1 MKYQGMLRGGRTV
14 PGGSKYAVSS
24 VRPGTSAVPAFRR
37 SGGLAAVYMVLL
49 TLAVLAACT
58 AKTPNREEVLP
69 MDFLSGEFTYM
80 ADAAT
85 FRDCATGLRFP
96 VAQTGDY
103 LRTEREYTARSQGVG
118 DPVHVRLRGHI
129 DLMPSAEESQGF
141 VPTLVID
148 SLLGFDDNQAC
159 NPGVMMVGIYVSED
173 GSGRSVLHLRSDY
186 TCSFQNYGAD
196 GSAERREGRWGL
208 VAEEELALLLPPPTL
223 TEQMPVLEP
232 DAGSD
237 EGMGR
242 DGANGTASGTAA
254 GAMSGDATV
263 QSSSVQSGP
272 DEQWLFEVV
281 SEQGVLVR
289 NNGTDKSQVF
299 RKEYL

>member
-1 MKYQGMLRGGRTV
+1 
-14 PGGSKYAVSS
+14 
-24 VRPGTSAVPAFRR
+24 
-37 SGGLAAVYMVLL
+37 
-49 TLAVLAACT
+49 
-58 AKTPNREEVLP
+58 

-80 ADAAT
+80 ADAAM

-129 DLMPSAEESQGF
+129 DLMPSAEESQGL
-141 VPTLVID
+141 VLTLVID

-196 GSAERREGRWGL
+196 GSAEHREGRWGL
-208 VAEEELALLLPPPTL
+208 VAEEELALLLPPSTL
-223 TEQMPVLEP
+223 TEQMPVLDP
-232 DAGSD
+232 DAGSGQ
-237 EGMGR
+237 GMGPG
-242 DGANGTASGTAA
+242 GANGTASGTAA
-254 GAMSGDATV
+254 GAMFGDAVV

-289 NNGTDKSQVF
+289 NNGADKSQVF

>member
-1 MKYQGMLRGGRTV
+1 
-14 PGGSKYAVSS
+14 
-24 VRPGTSAVPAFRR
+24 
-37 SGGLAAVYMVLL
+37 
-49 TLAVLAACT
+49 
-58 AKTPNREEVLP
+58 
-69 MDFLSGEFTYM
+69 MDFLSGEFTYL
-80 ADAAT
+80 ADAAM

-129 DLMPSAEESQGF
+129 DLMPSAEESQGL

-196 GSAERREGRWGL
+196 GSAEHREGRWGL
-208 VAEEELALLLPPPTL
+208 VAEEELALLLPPSTL
-223 TEQMPVLEP
+223 TEQMPVLDP

-237 EGMGR
+237 QGMGPG
-242 DGANGTASGTAA
+242 GANGTASGTAA
-254 GAMSGDATV
+254 GAMFGDAVV

-289 NNGTDKSQVF
+289 NNGADKSQVF

>member
-1 MKYQGMLRGGRTV
+1 MKLQGMLRGGRTV
-14 PGGSKYAVSS
+14 SGGLKYAVST
-24 VRPGTSAVPAFRR
+24 VRPGTSAVPVRRR
-37 SGGLAAVYMVLL
+37 SGGLAAGCMLL
-49 TLAVLAACT
+49 LALSVLAACT
-58 AKTPNREEVLP
+58 AKAPNREGVLP

-103 LRTEREYTARSQGVG
+103 LRAEREYTARSQGVG

-129 DLMPSAEESQGF
+129 DLMPSAEESQGL

-159 NPGVMMVGIYVSED
+159 NPGVMMTGIYVSED

-223 TEQMPVLEP
+223 TEQMPVLES

>member
-1 MKYQGMLRGGRTV
+1 
-14 PGGSKYAVSS
+14 
-24 VRPGTSAVPAFRR
+24 
-37 SGGLAAVYMVLL
+37 
-49 TLAVLAACT
+49 
-58 AKTPNREEVLP
+58 

-80 ADAAT
+80 ADAAM

-129 DLMPSAEESQGF
+129 DLMPSAEESQGL

-196 GSAERREGRWGL
+196 GSAEHREGRWGL
-208 VAEEELALLLPPPTL
+208 VAEEELALLLPPSTL
-223 TEQMPVLEP
+223 TEQMPVLDP

-237 EGMGR
+237 QGMGPG
-242 DGANGTASGTAA
+242 GANGTASGTAA
-254 GAMSGDATV
+254 AAMFGDAVV

-289 NNGTDKSQVF
+289 NNGADKSQVF

>member
-1 MKYQGMLRGGRTV
+1 
-14 PGGSKYAVSS
+14 
-24 VRPGTSAVPAFRR
+24 
-37 SGGLAAVYMVLL
+37 
-49 TLAVLAACT
+49 
-58 AKTPNREEVLP
+58 

-80 ADAAT
+80 ADAAM

-129 DLMPSAEESQGF
+129 DLMPSAEESQGL

-196 GSAERREGRWGL
+196 CSAEHREGRWGL
-208 VAEEELALLLPPPTL
+208 VAEEELALLLPPSTL
-223 TEQMPVLEP
+223 TEQMPVLDP
-232 DAGSD
+232 DAGSGQ
-237 EGMGR
+237 GMGPG
-242 DGANGTASGTAA
+242 GANGTASGTAA
-254 GAMSGDATV
+254 GAMFGDAVV

-289 NNGTDKSQVF
+289 NNGADKSQVF

>member
-1 MKYQGMLRGGRTV
+1 
-14 PGGSKYAVSS
+14 
-24 VRPGTSAVPAFRR
+24 
-37 SGGLAAVYMVLL
+37 
-49 TLAVLAACT
+49 
-58 AKTPNREEVLP
+58 

-80 ADAAT
+80 ADAAM

-129 DLMPSAEESQGF
+129 DLMPSAEESQGL

-196 GSAERREGRWGL
+196 GSAEHSEGRWGL
-208 VAEEELALLLPPPTL
+208 VAEEELALLLPPSTL
-223 TEQMPVLEP
+223 TEQMPVLDP

-237 EGMGR
+237 QGMGPG
-242 DGANGTASGTAA
+242 GANGTASGTAA
-254 GAMSGDATV
+254 GAMFGDAVV

-289 NNGTDKSQVF
+289 NNGADKSQVF

>member
-1 MKYQGMLRGGRTV
+1 
-14 PGGSKYAVSS
+14 
-24 VRPGTSAVPAFRR
+24 
-37 SGGLAAVYMVLL
+37 
-49 TLAVLAACT
+49 
-58 AKTPNREEVLP
+58 

-80 ADAAT
+80 ADAAM

-129 DLMPSAEESQGF
+129 DLMPSAEESQGL

-196 GSAERREGRWGL
+196 GSAEHREGRWGL
-208 VAEEELALLLPPPTL
+208 VAEEELALLLPPSTL
-223 TEQMPVLEP
+223 TEQMPVLDP

-237 EGMGR
+237 QGMGPG
-242 DGANGTASGTAA
+242 GANGTASGTAA
-254 GAMSGDATV
+254 GAMFGDAVV

-289 NNGTDKSQVF
+289 NNGADKSQVF
-299 RKEYL
+299 RKEYM

>member
-1 MKYQGMLRGGRTV
+1 
-14 PGGSKYAVSS
+14 
-24 VRPGTSAVPAFRR
+24 
-37 SGGLAAVYMVLL
+37 
-49 TLAVLAACT
+49 
-58 AKTPNREEVLP
+58 

-80 ADAAT
+80 ADAAM

-129 DLMPSAEESQGF
+129 DLMPSAEESQGL
-141 VPTLVID
+141 VPTLVVD

-196 GSAERREGRWGL
+196 GSAERREGCWGL

>member
-1 MKYQGMLRGGRTV
+1 
-14 PGGSKYAVSS
+14 
-24 VRPGTSAVPAFRR
+24 
-37 SGGLAAVYMVLL
+37 
-49 TLAVLAACT
+49 
-58 AKTPNREEVLP
+58 

-80 ADAAT
+80 ADAAM

-129 DLMPSAEESQGF
+129 DLMPSAEESQGL

-196 GSAERREGRWGL
+196 GSAERDRMLSALRAAFPPEFLNRVDEILVFRPLGREELVRIAHLMLEEVCRRALELDIGLSFDQSAAELIATAAQSGHGGARPIRRAVVRLVEDAFSTELLEGRLSTGDR
-208 VAEEELALLLPPPTL
+208 VRASA
-223 TEQMPVLEP
+223 
-232 DAGSD
+232 
-237 EGMGR
+237 R
-242 DGANGTASGTAA
+242 DGKI
-254 GAMSGDATV
+254 V
-263 QSSSVQSGP
+263 
-272 DEQWLFEVV
+272 FE
-281 SEQGVLVR
+281 SE
-289 NNGTDKSQVF
+289 
-299 RKEYL
+299 

>member
-1 MKYQGMLRGGRTV
+1 
-14 PGGSKYAVSS
+14 
-24 VRPGTSAVPAFRR
+24 
-37 SGGLAAVYMVLL
+37 
-49 TLAVLAACT
+49 
-58 AKTPNREEVLP
+58 

-80 ADAAT
+80 ADAAM

-129 DLMPSAEESQGF
+129 DLMPSAEESQGL

-196 GSAERREGRWGL
+196 GSAEHREGRWGL
-208 VAEEELALLLPPPTL
+208 VAEEELALLLPPSTL
-223 TEQMPVLEP
+223 TEQMPVLDP

-237 EGMGR
+237 QGMGPG
-242 DGANGTASGTAA
+242 GANGTASGTAA
-254 GAMSGDATV
+254 GAMFDDAV
-263 QSSSVQSGP
+263 LQSSSVQSGP

-289 NNGTDKSQVF
+289 NNGADKSQVF

>member
-1 MKYQGMLRGGRTV
+1 
-14 PGGSKYAVSS
+14 
-24 VRPGTSAVPAFRR
+24 
-37 SGGLAAVYMVLL
+37 
-49 TLAVLAACT
+49 
-58 AKTPNREEVLP
+58 

-129 DLMPSAEESQGF
+129 DLMPSAEESQGL

-223 TEQMPVLEP
+223 TEQMPVLDP

-237 EGMGR
+237 QGMGPG
-242 DGANGTASGTAA
+242 GANGTASGTAA

-263 QSSSVQSGP
+263 QSSSVQSGS

>member
-1 MKYQGMLRGGRTV
+1 
-14 PGGSKYAVSS
+14 
-24 VRPGTSAVPAFRR
+24 
-37 SGGLAAVYMVLL
+37 
-49 TLAVLAACT
+49 
-58 AKTPNREEVLP
+58 

-80 ADAAT
+80 ADAAM

-129 DLMPSAEESQGF
+129 DLMPSAEESQGL

-196 GSAERREGRWGL
+196 GSAEHREGRWGL
-208 VAEEELALLLPPPTL
+208 VAEEELALLLPPSTL
-223 TEQMPVLEP
+223 TEQMPVLDP

-237 EGMGR
+237 QGMGPG
-242 DGANGTASGTAA
+242 GANGPASGTAA
-254 GAMSGDATV
+254 GAMFDDAVV

-289 NNGTDKSQVF
+289 NNGADKSQVF

>member
-1 MKYQGMLRGGRTV
+1 
-14 PGGSKYAVSS
+14 
-24 VRPGTSAVPAFRR
+24 
-37 SGGLAAVYMVLL
+37 
-49 TLAVLAACT
+49 
-58 AKTPNREEVLP
+58 

-80 ADAAT
+80 ADAVT

-129 DLMPSAEESQGF
+129 DLMPSAEESQGL

-173 GSGRSVLHLRSDY
+173 GSGRSVLRLRSDY

-208 VAEEELALLLPPPTL
+208 VAEEELALLLPPSTL
-223 TEQMPVLEP
+223 TEQMPVLDP

-237 EGMGR
+237 QGMGPG
-242 DGANGTASGTAA
+242 GANGTASGTAA

>member
-1 MKYQGMLRGGRTV
+1 
-14 PGGSKYAVSS
+14 
-24 VRPGTSAVPAFRR
+24 
-37 SGGLAAVYMVLL
+37 
-49 TLAVLAACT
+49 
-58 AKTPNREEVLP
+58 

-80 ADAAT
+80 ADAAM

-129 DLMPSAEESQGF
+129 DLMPSAEESQGL

-196 GSAERREGRWGL
+196 GSAEHREGRWGL
-208 VAEEELALLLPPPTL
+208 GAEEELALLLPPSTL
-223 TEQMPVLEP
+223 TEQMPVLDP

-237 EGMGR
+237 QGMGPG
-242 DGANGTASGTAA
+242 GANGTASGTAA
-254 GAMSGDATV
+254 GAMFGDAVV

-289 NNGTDKSQVF
+289 NNGADKSQVF

>member
-1 MKYQGMLRGGRTV
+1 
-14 PGGSKYAVSS
+14 
-24 VRPGTSAVPAFRR
+24 
-37 SGGLAAVYMVLL
+37 
-49 TLAVLAACT
+49 
-58 AKTPNREEVLP
+58 

-80 ADAAT
+80 ADAAM

-118 DPVHVRLRGHI
+118 DPVHARLRGHI
-129 DLMPSAEESQGF
+129 DLMPSAEESQGL

-196 GSAERREGRWGL
+196 GSAEHREGRWGL
-208 VAEEELALLLPPPTL
+208 VAEEELALLLPPSTL
-223 TEQMPVLEP
+223 TEQMPVLDP

-237 EGMGR
+237 QGMGPG
-242 DGANGTASGTAA
+242 GANGTASGTAA
-254 GAMSGDATV
+254 GAMFGDAVV

-289 NNGTDKSQVF
+289 NNGADKSQVF

>member
-1 MKYQGMLRGGRTV
+1 
-14 PGGSKYAVSS
+14 
-24 VRPGTSAVPAFRR
+24 
-37 SGGLAAVYMVLL
+37 
-49 TLAVLAACT
+49 
-58 AKTPNREEVLP
+58 

-80 ADAAT
+80 ADAAM

-129 DLMPSAEESQGF
+129 DLMPSAEESQGL

-223 TEQMPVLEP
+223 TEQMPVLDP

-237 EGMGR
+237 QGMGPG
-242 DGANGTASGTAA
+242 GANGTASGTAA
-254 GAMSGDATV
+254 GAMFGDAVV

-289 NNGTDKSQVF
+289 NNGADKSQVF

>member
-1 MKYQGMLRGGRTV
+1 
-14 PGGSKYAVSS
+14 
-24 VRPGTSAVPAFRR
+24 
-37 SGGLAAVYMVLL
+37 
-49 TLAVLAACT
+49 
-58 AKTPNREEVLP
+58 

-80 ADAAT
+80 ADAAM

-129 DLMPSAEESQGF
+129 DLMPSAEESQGL

-196 GSAERREGRWGL
+196 GSAEHREGRWGL
-208 VAEEELALLLPPPTL
+208 VAEEELALLLPPSTL
-223 TEQMPVLEP
+223 TEQMPVLDP
-232 DAGSD
+232 DAGSGQ
-237 EGMGR
+237 GMGPG
-242 DGANGTASGTAA
+242 GANGTASGTAA
-254 GAMSGDATV
+254 GAMFGDAVV
-263 QSSSVQSGP
+263 QSFSVQSGP

-289 NNGTDKSQVF
+289 NNGADKSQVF

>member
-1 MKYQGMLRGGRTV
+1 
-14 PGGSKYAVSS
+14 
-24 VRPGTSAVPAFRR
+24 
-37 SGGLAAVYMVLL
+37 
-49 TLAVLAACT
+49 
-58 AKTPNREEVLP
+58 

-80 ADAAT
+80 ADAAM

-103 LRTEREYTARSQGVG
+103 LRTEREYTARSQVFG

-129 DLMPSAEESQGF
+129 DLMPSAEESQGL

-196 GSAERREGRWGL
+196 GSAEHREGRWGL
-208 VAEEELALLLPPPTL
+208 VAEEELALLLPPSTL
-223 TEQMPVLEP
+223 TEQMPVLDP

-237 EGMGR
+237 QGMGPG
-242 DGANGTASGTAA
+242 GANGTASGTAA
-254 GAMSGDATV
+254 GAMFGDAVV

-289 NNGTDKSQVF
+289 NNGADKSQVF

>member
-1 MKYQGMLRGGRTV
+1 
-14 PGGSKYAVSS
+14 
-24 VRPGTSAVPAFRR
+24 
-37 SGGLAAVYMVLL
+37 
-49 TLAVLAACT
+49 
-58 AKTPNREEVLP
+58 

-80 ADAAT
+80 ADAAM

-118 DPVHVRLRGHI
+118 NPVHVRLRGHI
-129 DLMPSAEESQGF
+129 DLMPSAEESQGL

-196 GSAERREGRWGL
+196 GSAEHREGRWGL
-208 VAEEELALLLPPPTL
+208 VAEEELALLLPPSTL
-223 TEQMPVLEP
+223 TEQMPVLDP
-232 DAGSD
+232 DAGSGQ
-237 EGMGR
+237 GMGPG
-242 DGANGTASGTAA
+242 GANGTASGTAA
-254 GAMSGDATV
+254 GAMSGDAVV
-263 QSSSVQSGP
+263 QPSSVQPGP

-289 NNGTDKSQVF
+289 NNGADKSQVF

>member
-1 MKYQGMLRGGRTV
+1 
-14 PGGSKYAVSS
+14 
-24 VRPGTSAVPAFRR
+24 
-37 SGGLAAVYMVLL
+37 
-49 TLAVLAACT
+49 
-58 AKTPNREEVLP
+58 

-80 ADAAT
+80 ADAAM

-103 LRTEREYTARSQGVG
+103 LRTEREYTALSQGVG

-129 DLMPSAEESQGF
+129 DLMPSAEESQGL

-196 GSAERREGRWGL
+196 GSAEHREGRWGL
-208 VAEEELALLLPPPTL
+208 VAEEELALLLPPSTL
-223 TEQMPVLEP
+223 TEQMPVLDP

-237 EGMGR
+237 QGMGPG
-242 DGANGTASGTAA
+242 GANGTASGTAA
-254 GAMSGDATV
+254 GAMFGDAVV

-289 NNGTDKSQVF
+289 NNGADKSQVF

>member
-1 MKYQGMLRGGRTV
+1 
-14 PGGSKYAVSS
+14 
-24 VRPGTSAVPAFRR
+24 
-37 SGGLAAVYMVLL
+37 
-49 TLAVLAACT
+49 
-58 AKTPNREEVLP
+58 

-80 ADAAT
+80 ADAAM

-129 DLMPSAEESQGF
+129 DLMPSAEESQGL

-148 SLLGFDDNQAC
+148 SLRGFDDNQAC

-196 GSAERREGRWGL
+196 GSAEHREGRWGL
-208 VAEEELALLLPPPTL
+208 VAEEELALLLPPSTL
-223 TEQMPVLEP
+223 TEQMPVLDP
-232 DAGSD
+232 DAGSGQ
-237 EGMGR
+237 GMGPG
-242 DGANGTASGTAA
+242 GANGTASGTAA
-254 GAMSGDATV
+254 GAMSGDAVV
-263 QSSSVQSGP
+263 QPSSVQPGP

-289 NNGTDKSQVF
+289 NNGADKSQVF

>member
-1 MKYQGMLRGGRTV
+1 
-14 PGGSKYAVSS
+14 
-24 VRPGTSAVPAFRR
+24 
-37 SGGLAAVYMVLL
+37 
-49 TLAVLAACT
+49 
-58 AKTPNREEVLP
+58 

-80 ADAAT
+80 ADAAM

-129 DLMPSAEESQGF
+129 DLMPSAEESQGL

-196 GSAERREGRWGL
+196 GSAEHREGRWGL
-208 VAEEELALLLPPPTL
+208 VAEEELALLLPPSTL
-223 TEQMPVLEP
+223 TEQMPVLDP

-237 EGMGR
+237 QGMGPG
-242 DGANGTASGTAA
+242 GANGTASGTAA
-254 GAMSGDATV
+254 MFGDAVV

-289 NNGTDKSQVF
+289 NNGADKSQVF

>member
-1 MKYQGMLRGGRTV
+1 
-14 PGGSKYAVSS
+14 
-24 VRPGTSAVPAFRR
+24 
-37 SGGLAAVYMVLL
+37 
-49 TLAVLAACT
+49 
-58 AKTPNREEVLP
+58 

-80 ADAAT
+80 ADAAM

-129 DLMPSAEESQGF
+129 DLMPSAEESQGL

-196 GSAERREGRWGL
+196 GSAEHREGRWGL
-208 VAEEELALLLPPPTL
+208 VAEEELALLFPPSTL
-223 TEQMPVLEP
+223 TEQMPVLDP

-237 EGMGR
+237 QGMGPG
-242 DGANGTASGTAA
+242 GANGTASGTAA
-254 GAMSGDATV
+254 GAMFGDAVV

-289 NNGTDKSQVF
+289 NNGADKSQVF

>member
-1 MKYQGMLRGGRTV
+1 
-14 PGGSKYAVSS
+14 
-24 VRPGTSAVPAFRR
+24 
-37 SGGLAAVYMVLL
+37 
-49 TLAVLAACT
+49 
-58 AKTPNREEVLP
+58 

-80 ADAAT
+80 ADAAM

-129 DLMPSAEESQGF
+129 DLMPSAEESQGL

-196 GSAERREGRWGL
+196 GSAEHREGRWGL
-208 VAEEELALLLPPPTL
+208 VAEEELALLLPPSTL
-223 TEQMPVLEP
+223 IEQMPVLDP
-232 DAGSD
+232 DAGSGQ
-237 EGMGR
+237 GMGPG
-242 DGANGTASGTAA
+242 GANGTASGTAA
-254 GAMSGDATV
+254 GAMSGDAVV
-263 QSSSVQSGP
+263 QPSSVQPGP

-289 NNGTDKSQVF
+289 NNGADKSQVF

>member
-1 MKYQGMLRGGRTV
+1 
-14 PGGSKYAVSS
+14 
-24 VRPGTSAVPAFRR
+24 
-37 SGGLAAVYMVLL
+37 
-49 TLAVLAACT
+49 
-58 AKTPNREEVLP
+58 

-80 ADAAT
+80 ADAAM

-103 LRTEREYTARSQGVG
+103 LRTEREYTARSQGAG

-129 DLMPSAEESQGF
+129 DLMPSAEESQGL

-196 GSAERREGRWGL
+196 GSAEHREGRWGL
-208 VAEEELALLLPPPTL
+208 VAEEELALLLPPSTL
-223 TEQMPVLEP
+223 TEQMPVLDP

-237 EGMGR
+237 QGMGPG
-242 DGANGTASGTAA
+242 GANGTASGTAA
-254 GAMSGDATV
+254 GAMFGDAVV

-289 NNGTDKSQVF
+289 NNGADKSQVF

>member
-1 MKYQGMLRGGRTV
+1 
-14 PGGSKYAVSS
+14 
-24 VRPGTSAVPAFRR
+24 
-37 SGGLAAVYMVLL
+37 
-49 TLAVLAACT
+49 
-58 AKTPNREEVLP
+58 

-80 ADAAT
+80 ADAAM

-129 DLMPSAEESQGF
+129 DLMPSAEESQGI

-196 GSAERREGRWGL
+196 GSAEHREGRWGL
-208 VAEEELALLLPPPTL
+208 VAEEELALLLPPSTL
-223 TEQMPVLEP
+223 TEQMPVLDP

-237 EGMGR
+237 QGMGPG
-242 DGANGTASGTAA
+242 GANGTASGTAA
-254 GAMSGDATV
+254 GAMFDDAVV

-289 NNGTDKSQVF
+289 NNGADKSQVF

>member
-1 MKYQGMLRGGRTV
+1 
-14 PGGSKYAVSS
+14 
-24 VRPGTSAVPAFRR
+24 
-37 SGGLAAVYMVLL
+37 
-49 TLAVLAACT
+49 
-58 AKTPNREEVLP
+58 

-80 ADAAT
+80 ADAAM

-129 DLMPSAEESQGF
+129 DLMPSAEESQGL

-196 GSAERREGRWGL
+196 GSAEHREGRWGL
-208 VAEEELALLLPPPTL
+208 VAEEELALLLPPSTL
-223 TEQMPVLEP
+223 TEQMPVLDP

-237 EGMGR
+237 QGMGPG
-242 DGANGTASGTAA
+242 GANGTASGTAA
-254 GAMSGDATV
+254 GAMFGDAVV
-263 QSSSVQSGP
+263 QSSSVQSDP

-289 NNGTDKSQVF
+289 NNGADKSQVF

>member
-1 MKYQGMLRGGRTV
+1 
-14 PGGSKYAVSS
+14 
-24 VRPGTSAVPAFRR
+24 
-37 SGGLAAVYMVLL
+37 
-49 TLAVLAACT
+49 
-58 AKTPNREEVLP
+58 

-80 ADAAT
+80 ADAAM

-129 DLMPSAEESQGF
+129 DLMPSAEESQGL

-173 GSGRSVLHLRSDY
+173 GSGRRVLHLRSDY

-196 GSAERREGRWGL
+196 GSAEHREGRWGL
-208 VAEEELALLLPPPTL
+208 VAEEELALLLPPSTL
-223 TEQMPVLEP
+223 TEQMPVLDP
-232 DAGSD
+232 DAGSGQ
-237 EGMGR
+237 GMGPG
-242 DGANGTASGTAA
+242 GANGTASGTAA
-254 GAMSGDATV
+254 GAMSGDAVV
-263 QSSSVQSGP
+263 QPSSVQPGP

-289 NNGTDKSQVF
+289 NNGADKSQVF

>member
-1 MKYQGMLRGGRTV
+1 
-14 PGGSKYAVSS
+14 
-24 VRPGTSAVPAFRR
+24 
-37 SGGLAAVYMVLL
+37 
-49 TLAVLAACT
+49 
-58 AKTPNREEVLP
+58 

-80 ADAAT
+80 ADAAM

-129 DLMPSAEESQGF
+129 DLMPSAEESQGL

-196 GSAERREGRWGL
+196 GSAEHREGRWGL
-208 VAEEELALLLPPPTL
+208 VAEEELALLLPPSTL
-223 TEQMPVLEP
+223 TEQMPVLDP

-237 EGMGR
+237 QGMGPG
-242 DGANGTASGTAA
+242 GANGTASGTAA
-254 GAMSGDATV
+254 GAMFGDAVV

-289 NNGTDKSQVF
+289 NNGDDKSQVF

>member
-1 MKYQGMLRGGRTV
+1 
-14 PGGSKYAVSS
+14 
-24 VRPGTSAVPAFRR
+24 
-37 SGGLAAVYMVLL
+37 
-49 TLAVLAACT
+49 
-58 AKTPNREEVLP
+58 

-80 ADAAT
+80 ADAAM

-129 DLMPSAEESQGF
+129 DLMPSAEESQGL
-141 VPTLVID
+141 VLTLVID

-196 GSAERREGRWGL
+196 GSAEHREGRWGL
-208 VAEEELALLLPPPTL
+208 VAEEELALLLPPSTL
-223 TEQMPVLEP
+223 TEQMPVLDP

-237 EGMGR
+237 QGMGPG
-242 DGANGTASGTAA
+242 GANGTASGTAA
-254 GAMSGDATV
+254 GAMFGDAVV

-289 NNGTDKSQVF
+289 NNGADKSQVF

>member
-1 MKYQGMLRGGRTV
+1 
-14 PGGSKYAVSS
+14 
-24 VRPGTSAVPAFRR
+24 
-37 SGGLAAVYMVLL
+37 
-49 TLAVLAACT
+49 
-58 AKTPNREEVLP
+58 

-80 ADAAT
+80 ADAAM

-129 DLMPSAEESQGF
+129 DLMPSAEESQGL

-196 GSAERREGRWGL
+196 GSAEHREGRWGL
-208 VAEEELALLLPPPTL
+208 VAEEELALLLPPSTL
-223 TEQMPVLEP
+223 TEQMPVLDP
-232 DAGSD
+232 DAGSGQ
-237 EGMGR
+237 GMGPG
-242 DGANGTASGTAA
+242 GANGTASGTAA
-254 GAMSGDATV
+254 GAMFGGAVV

-289 NNGTDKSQVF
+289 NNGADKSQVF

>member
-1 MKYQGMLRGGRTV
+1 
-14 PGGSKYAVSS
+14 
-24 VRPGTSAVPAFRR
+24 
-37 SGGLAAVYMVLL
+37 
-49 TLAVLAACT
+49 
-58 AKTPNREEVLP
+58 

-129 DLMPSAEESQGF
+129 DLMPSAEESQGL

-237 EGMGR
+237 QGMGP
-242 DGANGTASGTAA
+242 GGVNGTASGTAA

>member
-1 MKYQGMLRGGRTV
+1 
-14 PGGSKYAVSS
+14 
-24 VRPGTSAVPAFRR
+24 
-37 SGGLAAVYMVLL
+37 
-49 TLAVLAACT
+49 
-58 AKTPNREEVLP
+58 

-80 ADAAT
+80 ADAAM

-118 DPVHVRLRGHI
+118 DPVHVQLRGHI
-129 DLMPSAEESQGF
+129 DLMPSAEESQGL

-196 GSAERREGRWGL
+196 GSAEHREGRWGL
-208 VAEEELALLLPPPTL
+208 VAEEELALLLPPSTL
-223 TEQMPVLEP
+223 TEQMPVLDP
-232 DAGSD
+232 DAGSGQ
-237 EGMGR
+237 GMGPG
-242 DGANGTASGTAA
+242 GANGTASGTAA
-254 GAMSGDATV
+254 GAMSGDAVV
-263 QSSSVQSGP
+263 QPSSVQPGP

-289 NNGTDKSQVF
+289 NNGADKSQVF

>member
-1 MKYQGMLRGGRTV
+1 
-14 PGGSKYAVSS
+14 
-24 VRPGTSAVPAFRR
+24 
-37 SGGLAAVYMVLL
+37 
-49 TLAVLAACT
+49 
-58 AKTPNREEVLP
+58 

-80 ADAAT
+80 ADAAM

-129 DLMPSAEESQGF
+129 DLMPSAEESQGL

-196 GSAERREGRWGL
+196 GSAEHREGRWGL
-208 VAEEELALLLPPPTL
+208 VAEEELALLLPPSTL
-223 TEQMPVLEP
+223 TEQMPVLDP
-232 DAGSD
+232 DAGSGQ
-237 EGMGR
+237 GMGPG
-242 DGANGTASGTAA
+242 GANGTASGTAA
-254 GAMSGDATV
+254 GAMSGDAVV
-263 QSSSVQSGP
+263 QPSSVQPGP

-289 NNGTDKSQVF
+289 NNGADKSQVF